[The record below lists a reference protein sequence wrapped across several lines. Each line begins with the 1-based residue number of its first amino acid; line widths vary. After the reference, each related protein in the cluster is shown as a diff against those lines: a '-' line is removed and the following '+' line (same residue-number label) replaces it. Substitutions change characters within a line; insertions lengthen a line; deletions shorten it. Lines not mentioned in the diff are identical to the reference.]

1 LNSAFISEN
10 GHAANSSTAATTPA
24 AAVGE
29 AFDAESSAIASMV
42 KQLEAL
48 DAMLQ
53 EKLATLGADNR
64 TNSSSNNSN
73 TGSSHSN
80 RSFKDDCSVLL
91 RTAPGEQAA
100 RHAEDVLRLT
110 SRAHG
115 NEAVQTN

>member
-1 LNSAFISEN
+1 
-10 GHAANSSTAATTPA
+10 
-24 AAVGE
+24 VGE

-64 TNSSSNNSN
+64 TNSSSNSN